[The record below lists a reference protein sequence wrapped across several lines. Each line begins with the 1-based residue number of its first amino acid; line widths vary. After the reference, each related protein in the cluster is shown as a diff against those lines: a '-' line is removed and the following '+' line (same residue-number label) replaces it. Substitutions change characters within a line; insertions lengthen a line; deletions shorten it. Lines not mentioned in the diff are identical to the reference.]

1 MILFRFAVAMLVK
14 FIKKSLIR
22 FNIAAEL
29 LARIGRWINLFKR
42 FIHLSKSE
50 KEKLHFIS
58 IVFLKV
64 EDILHV

>member
-14 FIKKSLIR
+14 FIKKSLII

-42 FIHLSKSE
+42 FIQ
-50 KEKLHFIS
+50 
-58 IVFLKV
+58 
-64 EDILHV
+64 